1 MATIKA
7 KTPLTRY
14 ERMQIEELEN
24 EQRRIL
30 DKIEEL
36 QREATPEANEQVKT
50 LTQSYGRNSV
60 KLTSIRV
67 GQMIDTRA

>member
-1 MATIKA
+1 
-7 KTPLTRY
+7 
-14 ERMQIEELEN
+14 MQIEELEN

-36 QREATPEANEQVKT
+36 QREATPEADEQVKT
-50 LTQSYGRNSV
+50 LTHSYGRNSV

>member
-1 MATIKA
+1 MAKIKG

-14 ERMQIEELEN
+14 ERMQIEELES

-30 DKIEEL
+30 DKIEALKE
-36 QREATPEANEQVKT
+36 EGTPEAEQRVQT

-67 GQMIDTRA
+67 GQMIDTTA